1 MKIKNMAFLL
11 TALASTQL
19 MGCASIVGGVN
30 QPISVTTTPIDGA
43 KCSLEN
49 DKGKWYVNQTPG
61 SVVVHRSYKD
71 LDVKCHKDGYQD
83 AETKVVSKTKPMAA
97 GNILFGGAVG
107 VGLDVVDGAAYDYPN
122 EVKVAMNKSD
132 MSGAA

>member
-1 MKIKNMAFLL
+1 MKIKNILILL
-11 TALASTQL
+11 TFLASTQL

-30 QPISVTTTPIDGA
+30 QSISVATAPVDGA

-71 LDVKCHKDGYQD
+71 LDVKCHKEGYQD
-83 AETKVVSKTKPMAA
+83 SETKVESKTKPMAA

-107 VGLDVVDGAAYDYPN
+107 VGLDVVDGAAYDYPT
-122 EVKVAMNKSD
+122 EVKVEMNQEDAVKET
-132 MSGAA
+132 